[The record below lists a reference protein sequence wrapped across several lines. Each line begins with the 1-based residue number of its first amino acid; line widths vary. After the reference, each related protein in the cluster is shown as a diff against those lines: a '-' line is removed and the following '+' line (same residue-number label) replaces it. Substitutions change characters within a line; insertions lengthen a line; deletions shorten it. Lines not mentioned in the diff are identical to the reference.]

1 MLLRTM
7 KRDLL
12 NFRVCVSIK
21 KKQEYRDLGPLWIV
35 TLDSEKIDNDFVKS
49 LKKKRSILP

>member
-7 KRDLL
+7 KRDLQ
-12 NFRVCVSIK
+12 NFAWVTK
-21 KKQEYRDLGPLWIV
+21 KKKKENRDLGLLWIV
-35 TLDSEKIDNDFVKS
+35 TLDPEKIDNDFVKS

>member
-12 NFRVCVSIK
+12 NFRF
-21 KKQEYRDLGPLWIV
+21 V

-49 LKKKRSILP
+49 